1 MGLELAEIFHRHGP
15 QYREQYGARVPV
27 RHQQAMRAIEQ
38 CRTEALGGHVYICQD
53 CDEAQYRYHSCRN
66 RHCPKCQN
74 ERSQQWLEKQQDLRL
89 PVPYFLLTF
98 TLPDGLRKI
107 ARRQP
112 QLIYHLLFRT
122 SAEATQQLA
131 RDPRFVGGQIGMIGV
146 LHTWGRNL
154 SYHPH
159 VHYLVPAGGLG
170 NDGQTWL
177 PARKN
182 FLLPV
187 KALSKLFRAKFR
199 DALKKH
205 PCFGE
210 VPTAVWCKDW
220 VVHSQAVGNGEG
232 VLKYL
237 APYIFRVAISNNRIL
252 KLANGKVTFRYQDSD
267 TGRTRLCTLKA
278 EEFIRRFLQ
287 HVFPKGFVKVHY
299 YGFFSSGLR
308 QRLAALRKQLDDVS
322 GSPDASS
329 EDAEQDTPTTDQQTP
344 SQAFDRTVRCPSC
357 GQTMKRRE
365 IILPNG
371 WKPP

>member
-1 MGLELAEIFHRHGP
+1 
-15 QYREQYGARVPV
+15 
-27 RHQQAMRAIEQ
+27 
-38 CRTEALGGHVYICQD
+38 
-53 CDEAQYRYHSCRN
+53 
-66 RHCPKCQN
+66 
-74 ERSQQWLEKQQDLRL
+74 
-89 PVPYFLLTF
+89 
-98 TLPDGLRKI
+98 
-107 ARRQP
+107 
-112 QLIYHLLFRT
+112 
-122 SAEATQQLA
+122 
-131 RDPRFVGGQIGMIGV
+131 MIGV

-159 VHYLVPAGGLG
+159 MHYLVPAGGLG

-237 APYIFRVAISNNRIL
+237 APYIFRVAISNSRIL

-287 HVFPKGFVKVHY
+287 HVLPKGFVKVRY
-299 YGFFSSGLR
+299 YGFFSCLQGR
-308 QRLAALRKQLDDVS
+308 YRTAAQHND
-322 GSPDASS
+322 PDPH
-329 EDAEQDTPTTDQQTP
+329 EPHDETQPKHGP
-344 SQAFDRTVRCPSC
+344 
-357 GQTMKRRE
+357 
-365 IILPNG
+365 
-371 WKPP
+371 